1 MRTGYTVADVM
12 TKNPVTCNPDIS
24 LTKAAQLMIK
34 REVGSLLVV
43 DGFLVG
49 MLTEKQLVRKVA
61 ESAFFDT
68 LTVKDC
74 MTPTIDLVTVNPEKD
89 IYDAILLMKK
99 SDKTKLPVVKHQNM
113 QGIITAKDILK
124 VKSSLIDLIQDNI
137 RIREEDRKLG
147 L

>member
-1 MRTGYTVADVM
+1 M
-12 TKNPVTCNPDIS
+12 TTKPVTCDPDIS
-24 LTKAAQLMIK
+24 LTRAAQLMIQK
-34 REVGSLLVV
+34 DVGSLLIV

-49 MLTEKQLVRKVA
+49 MLTEKQLVRKIA

-74 MTPTIDLVTVNPEKD
+74 MTPTTDLVTTEPEKD
-89 IYDAILLMKK
+89 IYDAILLMKN
-99 SDKTKLPVVKHQNM
+99 SDKTKLPVVKNQNM